1 LPATVEAF
9 VMSPP
14 NDPCDDRDGSLTIHE
29 RAFLRSLYYQ
39 LRLRQP
45 RRSVRHKW
53 FETTAE
59 GHRVIITMF
68 SYSSGVN
75 HVEQHSESSYAEHPE
90 LRSRGFLPDGA

>member
-1 LPATVEAF
+1 
-9 VMSPP
+9 MSPP
-14 NDPCDDRDGSLTIHE
+14 NDPRDDRDSSITIHE

-45 RRSVRHKW
+45 RKSIRHEW
-53 FETTAE
+53 FETTPK
-59 GHRVIITMF
+59 GRRVVLTAF

-90 LRSRGFLPDGA
+90 LRSGGFLPDGP